1 MEKRI
6 KGFVKIAIA
15 GKCNRGDNQRFF
27 FFFQLQERF
36 AICPMGNKRLL

>member
-15 GKCNRGDNQRFF
+15 GKCRGESGKMT
-27 FFFQLQERF
+27 QL
-36 AICPMGNKRLL
+36 KR